1 MKKLTLALAVG
12 LVGFAI
18 YQSSKNSNGQTIDLT
33 KSSSVDSASQPI
45 DLFGGITANAG
56 SILTNTLQ
64 DSATFIDSLTM
75 GIFNLSSMK
84 RVTPD
89 MLNIPNVKAMLA
101 VIRKGE
107 GTLGGNGYRTIFGGQ
122 LFNSFADHPKVTVK
136 ASGYTSTAAG
146 AYQFLSSVWAETKR
160 IMGLKDFSPMSQ
172 DLAALGRIAARGALD
187 DVIAGRFN
195 AAILKLGK
203 EWASLPNS
211 PYGQPT
217 QTLQG
222 ALAVYQSNGGTVS
235 A

>member
-1 MKKLTLALAVG
+1 MRKVTLALAVG

-18 YQSSKNSNGQTIDLT
+18 YQSTKKDGQTINLVPTTSTDT
-33 KSSSVDSASQPI
+33 TVDFI
-45 DLFGGITANAG
+45 GGINTNAAD
-56 SILTNTLQ
+56 ILTSTLQ
-64 DSATFIDSLTM
+64 SSATFIDSITM

-107 GTLGGNGYRTIFGGQ
+107 GTLSANGYRTIFGGQ
-122 LFNSFADHPKVTVK
+122 LFSSFADHPRVTVK

-146 AYQFLSSVWAETKR
+146 AYQFLSGVWDETKR
-160 IMGLKDFSPMSQ
+160 IMGLKDFSPYSQ
-172 DLAALGRIAARGALD
+172 DMAALGRIAARGALD

-203 EWASLPNS
+203 EWASLPSS

-222 ALAVYQSNGGTVS
+222 ALAVYQSNGGSMT